1 MEKYSLNN
9 IMAHINRTDV
19 QGKMVRSQDVSFLFT
34 EKHYIFHHYLEVTS
48 VMFFK
53 DLIHI
58 TYAFSN

>member
-34 EKHYIFHHYLEVTS
+34 EIHYIFHH
-48 VMFFK
+48 
-53 DLIHI
+53 
-58 TYAFSN
+58 